1 MFGFFKKKGPPPL
14 PVQRPPEPPPLP
26 ASAVSEETPVPWH
39 SYVFAA
45 SFIPHMLLN
54 SRKALFSSL
63 AMDGA
68 INLLWMTAGMAVPE
82 NLRRSAEEGLLCKTR
97 SGDGYLVLAIKLPKI
112 RFPFEVQYSV
122 SIFGPCNAQAL
133 NDPEW
138 EMAEFQHFFLLAGM
152 VGLEVKKW
160 GQGGSITRGMWSD
173 DLGLDAFVAESW
185 KLSHDPN
192 AIAFIASTD
201 HEMSA
206 AMTRAKNEFPRI
218 LKHYQAGELKDLG
231 LKVAIRDDGKVEHFW
246 LSNARIEHGKLVGNI
261 EGPVKSVTN
270 VKDGELVKVDFPDL
284 SDWSHMKEGK
294 LYGAYTLRVLLPT
307 MNPTHAAQIRAVLA
321 DD

>member
-14 PVQRPPEPPPLP
+14 PAQRPPEPPPLP
-26 ASAVSEETPVPWH
+26 VSADWEEPQVPWH

-45 SFIPHMLLN
+45 SFIPHMLLK

-63 AMDGA
+63 AVDGA
-68 INLLWMTAGMAVPE
+68 INLLWMTAGIAVPE
-82 NLRRSAEEGLLCKTR
+82 NLRRSADEGLSCKTHLA
-97 SGDGYLVLAIKLPKI
+97 DGYLVLAISLPKI
-112 RFPFEVQYSV
+112 KFPLEVQYSV
-122 SIFGPCNAQAL
+122 SIFGPCKAQAL
-133 NDPEW
+133 TDPEW
-138 EMAEFQHFFLLAGM
+138 ETAEFQHFYLLAGM
-152 VGLEVKKW
+152 FGLEIKKW
-160 GQGGSITRGMWSD
+160 GESGSVTRGMWAN
-173 DLGLDAFVAESW
+173 DLGLDAFVTESW

-192 AIAFIASTD
+192 AIAFIANTD
-201 HEMSA
+201 NEMNA
-206 AMTRAKNEFPRI
+206 AMTRAKSEFPKI

-261 EGPVKSVTN
+261 EGPVGSVSN
-270 VKDGELVKVDFPDL
+270 VKDGELVKVDFPEL
-284 SDWSHMKEGK
+284 SDWSHMNGGK

-307 MNPTHAAQIRAVLA
+307 MNPVHAAKIRAVLA